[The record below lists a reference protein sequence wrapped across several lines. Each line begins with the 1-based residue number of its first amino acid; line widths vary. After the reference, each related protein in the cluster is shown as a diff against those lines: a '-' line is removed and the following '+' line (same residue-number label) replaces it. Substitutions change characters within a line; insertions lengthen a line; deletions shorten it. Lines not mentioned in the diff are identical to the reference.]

1 MKKIFVIVILL
12 SLTPLFAN
20 IKWAEGIEDAYEIAF
35 KENKKVMVM
44 LSKKGCPACEY
55 MEGIVFEDK
64 NFMSFFNKD
73 FIAVQI
79 DIDEDFIPE
88 GLEYFATPTFYFL
101 NSNEKVLYR
110 INGAH
115 NSKEFT
121 KALENKV
128 KPLK

>member
-88 GLEYFATPTFYFL
+88 GL
-101 NSNEKVLYR
+101 
-110 INGAH
+110 
-115 NSKEFT
+115 
-121 KALENKV
+121 
-128 KPLK
+128 